1 MEFMPTAAAPNIAV
15 TGSASRHTPVAGKGI
30 ASSFSTSRGASG
42 ASSLSSDA
50 WQRWLAAGL
59 LSGLVSS
66 RAVCRKSGVTSVR
79 AYGRGRGDI
88 SPAEIRELT
97 ERKQARERSDFD
109 GQQDMFERNGGPPA
123 VRESAWVN
131 EERRLFKAAHVSAGI
146 DFSKYEDI
154 EVETEGGQGTEE
166 GMETFQDACDRF
178 GLHEDLTANIA
189 RCGYNVP
196 TPVQKHSIPA
206 VLGGS
211 DVLVTAQTGSGK
223 TAAFLVPIVAAA
235 LKAGQ
240 RPFTRGPAHPTSVV
254 LAPTRELCQ
263 QIAVEA
269 RRLCFRSSCRVVEI
283 YGGADSRPQLAGLAK
298 GCEIVVCTPGRL
310 EDFLS
315 RGFVS
320 MESVQFLALDEAD
333 RMLDMGFEPSIRSIV
348 ENHGMPE
355 PGVGEEGRQTM
366 MFSATFPQEMQDM
379 ALDYLH
385 HAYYMIRVGRVGA
398 TTSMVEQR
406 FVDAT
411 NTWDKQSMLP
421 DILKGVVDEK
431 GEIASTIVFANQK
444 RIVDDIF
451 RYLNQQSI
459 RAVPVHGDHEQ
470 RDRNQAI
477 ADMKTGRASVLVATD
492 VASRGLDLP
501 GVGHVVNFDLPAN
514 EEDYVHRIGRTGRIG
529 NKGVATSLVGNKET
543 ALRGIVKNLQ
553 QDKDAPKLPKW
564 LTDLARS

>member
-1 MEFMPTAAAPNIAV
+1 MEFMPAAATPIIAV
-15 TGSASRHTPVAGKGI
+15 TASAIRHTLVAGKGS
-30 ASSFSTSRGASG
+30 ASSSSTSRGAS
-42 ASSLSSDA
+42 SPSSDA

-59 LSGLVSS
+59 VSRLVSS
-66 RAVCRKSGVTSVR
+66 RAICRRSGVTALR
-79 AYGRGRGDI
+79 AYGGKQNNL
-88 SPAEIRELT
+88 SYTEIQALSAK
-97 ERKQARERSDFD
+97 KQARERSEFD
-109 GQQDMFERNGGPPA
+109 SAQNLYERNGGPPH
-123 VRESAWVN
+123 VTESAWLN

-146 DFSKYEDI
+146 DFSRYEDI
-154 EVETEGGQGTEE
+154 EVETEGGQGTEK

-178 GLHEDLTANIA
+178 GLHEDLSANIN
-189 RCGYNVP
+189 RCGYAVP
-196 TPVQKHSIPA
+196 TPVQKHAIPA

-235 LKAGQ
+235 LKAGR
-240 RPFTRGPAHPTSVV
+240 RPFARGPAHPTSVV

-269 RRLCFRSSCRVVEI
+269 RRLCFRSPCRVVEI
-283 YGGADSRPQLAGLAK
+283 FGGSPSRPQLEGLSK

>member
-1 MEFMPTAAAPNIAV
+1 MAV
-15 TGSASRHTPVAGKGI
+15 
-30 ASSFSTSRGASG
+30 
-42 ASSLSSDA
+42 
-50 WQRWLAAGL
+50 
-59 LSGLVSS
+59 
-66 RAVCRKSGVTSVR
+66 
-79 AYGRGRGDI
+79 
-88 SPAEIRELT
+88 LT
-97 ERKQARERSDFD
+97 ERKQARERNDFD
-109 GQQDMFERNGGPPA
+109 TQQTLYERNGGPAPI
-123 VRESAWVN
+123 RETTWMN
-131 EERRLFKAAHVSAGI
+131 EERRLFKSAHVSAGI
-146 DFSKYEDI
+146 DFAKYDSI
-154 EVETEGGQGTEE
+154 EVETEGGQGTEK

-178 GLHEDLTANIA
+178 ALHEDLTANIE

-240 RPFTRGPAHPTSVV
+240 KPFEKGPALPTSVV

-263 QIAVEA
+263 QIAQEA
-269 RRLCFRSSCRVVEI
+269 KRLCFRSSCRVVEI

-310 EDFLS
+310 EDFLN
-315 RGFVS
+315 RDFVS
-320 MESVQFLALDEAD
+320 MKDVEFLALDEAD
-333 RMLDMGFEPSIRSIV
+333 RMMDMGFEPAIRSIV

-421 DILKGVVDEK
+421 DILKGVVDEQ
-431 GEIASTIVFANQK
+431 GQIASTIVFANQK
-444 RIVDDIF
+444 RMVDDIYS
-451 RYLNQQSI
+451 YLNSQNIKS
-459 RAVPVHGDHEQ
+459 VPVHGDHEQ
-470 RDRNQAI
+470 RDRSQAI
-477 ADMKTGRASVLVATD
+477 ADLKAGRASVLVATD

-501 GVGHVVNFDLPAN
+501 GVGHVINFDLPSN
-514 EEDYVHRIGRTGRIG
+514 PEDYVHRIGRTGRIG
-529 NKGVATSLVGNKET
+529 NKGVATSLIGNKET
-543 ALRGIVKNLQ
+543 ALRGIVQNLQ
-553 QDKDAPKLPKW
+553 KDQEGATPIPEW
-564 LTDLARS
+564 VSDLAFNKY